1 MTVFILFILS
11 VPESINSDH
20 NTSPLFIFQIAKKTM
35 FLKLMA
41 SLSLSMNISQEDLGQ
56 AHDMFSRIFLN
67 TNLRIFSTKFHA
79 IFFFWFSQ
87 LLKTEKNLLKKFVD
101 SYIIS
106 FSSFEQPTRIPNF
119 CNEFFVY
126 LLFEYFYNAKVLNY
140 YHKNANITLYIKK
153 IKTLCNTLNLRNCYS
168 GFV

>member
-1 MTVFILFILS
+1 MSPSPPSFNSQNRVLQPYLKTSLIVPTILFILS
-11 VPESINSDH
+11 VPESINSDY

-67 TNLRIFSTKFHA
+67 TNLRIFSTKYYA
-79 IFFFWFSQ
+79 IIFWFSQ
-87 LLKTEKNLLKKFVD
+87 LLKTEKNLLKKFVE

-119 CNEFFVY
+119 CNEIFVY
-126 LLFEYFYNAKVLNY
+126 
-140 YHKNANITLYIKK
+140 
-153 IKTLCNTLNLRNCYS
+153 
-168 GFV
+168 